1 MKIYDIM
8 VIQRNNN
15 KLYLVELD
23 EHDKIDTVSFM
34 VNENNVL
41 IKVKISYLD
50 GTEKTLERISKQYK
64 ELFKEVLFKE
74 VVFKHLS

>member
-34 VNENNVL
+34 ANENNVL
-41 IKVKISYLD
+41 IKVKILYLD